1 MMSERMKE
9 MDAPHPPFE
18 LGLLLPCGSRKPDV
32 RLRGGAAPVLIP
44 SNGPAKRRAASG
56 RKAVVYFAGAVEN

>member
-9 MDAPHPPFE
+9 MDAPHPPFARLTTALRLE
-18 LGLLLPCGSRKPDV
+18 EARCAPPGRGRARPDT
-32 RLRGGAAPVLIP
+32 R
-44 SNGPAKRRAASG
+44 PAKRAASG